1 MPHIDTGILRIAQ
14 HLKTANPLLT
24 RQQAIAKAEDLD
36 ASLEAIGLD
45 DCRREIQRLTGCGAM
60 TAHIAA
66 VRLGAV
72 QGIPANLGDC
82 SISDVAEEN

>member
-14 HLKTANPLLT
+14 TLRSANPLLT
-24 RQQAIAKAEDLD
+24 RRESIAKAQDLD
-36 ASLEAIGLD
+36 ASLESIGLD
-45 DCRREIQRLTGCGAM
+45 DCRKQIQRLTGCGAM

-72 QGIPANLGDC
+72 QGIPANLGSC
-82 SISDVAEEN
+82 LISEVAEEN